1 MKLILSLGLTLVFAT
16 LTLADPAC
24 HTSELMACVDIVI
37 DWAHTLPKRSL
48 PVTDDEVKVACDA
61 LNKAIACGFKFRDNC
76 VTPLQKEV
84 LSLVIEGGQEFVN
97 DFCSSGSGTR
107 QRYLDNAP
115 CLNKVSQSD
124 DTKEQME
131 YALAVVESLT
141 KQKEKD
147 LIMYSCCGYRKIY
160 NKFLKMGSDT
170 CGKESV
176 DPVLD
181 MIRLVAAQLPD
192 VVCNGIEGN
201 EDRCVALL
209 PADGSKVS
217 PDAQKTALITFLRHV
232 LKNWLD

>member
-1 MKLILSLGLTLVFAT
+1 MKLLLSLGLTLVLAT
-16 LTLADPAC
+16 LTLAEPPC

-37 DWAHTLPKRSL
+37 NWSHTLPKRSL
-48 PVTDDEVKVACDA
+48 PVSEDEVKVECEAFT
-61 LNKAIACGFKFRDNC
+61 KAMDCAFKFRDSC

-84 LSLVIEGGQEFVN
+84 LGLVIEGAQEFVK
-97 DFCSSGSGTR
+97 DFCTVGSATR
-107 QRYLDNAP
+107 LRYLEHAP

-124 DTKEQME
+124 ETKTQME
-131 YALAVVESLT
+131 YALAVVESLN
-141 KQKEKD
+141 KQSEKD
-147 LIMYSCCGYRKIY
+147 FIMYSCCGYRKIY
-160 NKFLKMGSDT
+160 NAFLKMGKDT

-192 VVCNGIEGN
+192 VICNGIEGN

-217 PDAQKTALITFLRHV
+217 ADAQKTALFTFLHNA